1 MSKEERKVPE
11 LRFKGFHDDW
21 EQRKLGMFYDFKN
34 GLNKGKEFFGSGTPI
49 VNFTDVFHNRR
60 IYSKNLLGTVNLTE
74 NEISRFKVKK
84 GDLFFT
90 RTSETINQIGY
101 PSVLIDETKD
111 TVFSGF
117 LLRGRAIKKDPLAD
131 TFKSYVFFTESFRR
145 EMITKSSMTTRA
157 LTTGSALKGM
167 SFNFPKN
174 CSEQCRIGDLL
185 INLDQVIELHQ
196 RKHHIL
202 GKLYSTFVD
211 KVYPEKDKNTPML
224 RFNNYNREW
233 DKTKLEL
240 LLEEFTIKSNVENEY
255 QILSSTNTGMEF
267 RNGRVS
273 GKSNKGYKIIK
284 NGDLV
289 LSPQNLWLG
298 NININNLGTGL
309 VSPSYKTFHVNKGDG
324 EFLEPQLHTK
334 RMLNTFEN
342 VSTQGA
348 SVVRRN
354 LDIDLFNQIII
365 KTPQNDEKAEI
376 SNLLISI
383 KTLNKFYEKKLKY
396 LQTIKKE
403 YLRKMFL

>member
-1 MSKEERKVPE
+1 
-11 LRFKGFHDDW
+11 
-21 EQRKLGMFYDFKN
+21 MFYDFKN

-196 RKHHIL
+196 RKIQILQRIKRLYLQEMLANTEQHH
-202 GKLYSTFVD
+202 
-211 KVYPEKDKNTPML
+211 PNL
-224 RFNNYNREW
+224 RFNIFEDNWKTYKLKEVIVNEFKGKANANMSGTESIYLDTNYLNGGEVSFVDSSSNIAEDDVIILWDGSQAGTVYHGFRGALGSTLKAFTPRYSGSFIYLQLLKNQNRIYHNYRTPNIPHVI
-233 DKTKLEL
+233 KTFSEDFLIPMASQNEQNKISTFLNKLEYDIKL
-240 LLEEFTIKSNVENEY
+240 QKEELDTLVKIKEEY
-255 QILSSTNTGMEF
+255 
-267 RNGRVS
+267 
-273 GKSNKGYKIIK
+273 
-284 NGDLV
+284 
-289 LSPQNLWLG
+289 
-298 NININNLGTGL
+298 
-309 VSPSYKTFHVNKGDG
+309 
-324 EFLEPQLHTK
+324 
-334 RMLNTFEN
+334 
-342 VSTQGA
+342 
-348 SVVRRN
+348 
-354 LDIDLFNQIII
+354 
-365 KTPQNDEKAEI
+365 
-376 SNLLISI
+376 
-383 KTLNKFYEKKLKY
+383 LNK
-396 LQTIKKE
+396 
-403 YLRKMFL
+403 MFI